1 MTNITLQ
8 RWHEYA
14 NAKDPELLAQIL
26 HDDAV
31 FHSPV
36 VHTPQV
42 GKPIVTAYLQ
52 AAMAVFGQ
60 GSFEYLGE
68 WSSENGAV
76 NEFRAELDG
85 IVINGVDIMAWDDDG
100 LIVDFKVMVRPLK
113 AVNHLHG
120 LMKAMLEAG
129 G

>member
-1 MTNITLQ
+1 MSNNTLH

-14 NAKDPELLAQIL
+14 SAKNPEILAQIL

-52 AAMAVFGQ
+52 AAMSVFEKGT
-60 GSFEYLGE
+60 FEYVGQ

-76 NEFRAELDG
+76 LEFRSELDG

-129 G
+129 A

>member
-1 MTNITLQ
+1 MSNITLQ
-8 RWHEYA
+8 HWHDYA
-14 NAKDPELLAQIL
+14 NAKKPELLAQIL

-52 AAMAVFGQ
+52 AAMAVFGK
-60 GSFEYLGE
+60 GSFEYVGE
-68 WSSENGAV
+68 WASENGAV
-76 NEFRAELDG
+76 LEFRAELDG
-85 IVINGVDIMAWDDDG
+85 VVINGVDIITWDDEG
-100 LIVDFKVMVRPLK
+100 LIVEFKVMVRPLK

>member
-1 MTNITLQ
+1 MSNNTLP
-8 RWHEYA
+8 RWHEYTDTK
-14 NAKDPELLAQIL
+14 NPELLAQIL
-26 HDDAV
+26 HEEAV

-52 AAMAVFGQ
+52 AAMAVFAK
-60 GSFEYLGE
+60 GSFEYVGE
-68 WSSENGAV
+68 WASGNGAV
-76 NEFRAELDG
+76 LEFRSQLDG
-85 IVINGVDIMAWDDDG
+85 VVVNGVDIISWDDEG

-120 LMKAMLEAG
+120 LMKAML
-129 G
+129 